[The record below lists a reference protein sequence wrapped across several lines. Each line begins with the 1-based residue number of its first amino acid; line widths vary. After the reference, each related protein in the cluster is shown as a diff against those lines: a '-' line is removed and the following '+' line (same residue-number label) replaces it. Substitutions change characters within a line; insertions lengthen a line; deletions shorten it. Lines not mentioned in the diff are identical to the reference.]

1 MMQDETPRYMA
12 STSSWQQRARSPTG
26 GQRQAERSRRRQFST
41 SGQLEG
47 LLPKEG
53 ETQEHRG
60 SPSLEELQR
69 VQKTLAARLIKL
81 DEGLRERDSQL
92 AELRV
97 RYQEVQKTNEEW
109 RSRACNAEEEMA
121 VLRRMLEERTQEIQ
135 RLQSQLSEAVAGPR
149 AAAA

>member
-1 MMQDETPRYMA
+1 MQDETPRYMA

-26 GQRQAERSRRRQFST
+26 GQRQAERSRRRQFS
-41 SGQLEG
+41 SGQLEV
-47 LLPKEG
+47 LPKEG

-69 VQKTLAARLIKL
+69 IQKTLAARLIKL

-92 AELRV
+92 AELRA

-121 VLRRMLEERTQEIQ
+121 VLRHMLEERTEEIQ

-149 AAAA
+149 VAA